1 MYTGVCLVVLEVKKQ
16 TKSEMN
22 FLDDGLHVWSGHS
35 VWVVKAMKVVAHAE
49 GWCVHAAG
57 ARGRLAVGLAGL
69 RIALVLAVT
78 LLALAV
84 LAVGLDV
91 L

>member
-1 MYTGVCLVVLEVKKQ
+1 
-16 TKSEMN
+16 MN